1 MHEGSIFDR
10 TGGFSTV
17 GNIVMAFYR
26 KVLESR
32 ITRPYFN
39 GADIPTL
46 MVHQTKFVSSIMGG
60 PASFDD
66 DALER
71 SHRGLDVTDEAFDEM
86 ARLFR
91 LTLEGFNMEAD
102 DIEALMG
109 EIYSRRGIIVGT
121 GR

>member
-17 GNIVMAFYR
+17 GNIVMAFYG

-32 ITRPYFN
+32 VTRPYFD
-39 GADIPTL
+39 GVDIPAL

-66 DALER
+66 DQLER
-71 SHRGLDVTDEAFDEM
+71 SHRGLDITDEAFDEM

-91 LTLEGFNMEAD
+91 LTLEGINLEPD
-102 DIEALMG
+102 DVEALMD

-121 GR
+121 VR